1 MSFSLPQAWVLL
13 LPLGLFLWKYGRRP
27 GPPMWLRAAL
37 LVLVVGA
44 LSGPELRLADAGS
57 DVVVVVDRSAS
68 MPRDVDRIAQE
79 LVTLLES
86 QRRPG
91 DRVGVIAF
99 GREPRVEQPLSATGR
114 FGGFTR
120 PVDAEA
126 SDLSAALD
134 ASGALIP
141 DERTGRVLVLSDGRA
156 TGVDARG
163 AARRLA
169 ARGLAVDWRHMARPE
184 PPLDVAVVS
193 LDVPA
198 AVAVREPFQFSAVVQ
213 ASAAVTGTVRLE
225 RNGRVLVKGPFDFA
239 PGANVLPLR
248 DLVEEPGLVRYQLT
262 VEAPG
267 DGVRENDQGVAVLR
281 VEGPPRVLLLTHQ
294 PQGTLAKALG
304 ETGLRVDVR
313 APFRLTLDALDGVGS
328 VVLENVDANALGEP
342 GLNALAAYVE
352 QAGGGLVMTGGRG
365 SFGEGGYRRSPVE
378 PLLPVSLEM
387 REEQRRA
394 SVALSVLMDCSCSMG
409 ATVPDGRT
417 KMELAAEGV
426 VAALTLLNPKDEA
439 SVHMVDTKAHEIF
452 PLSPVEAGLPL
463 DEVARGFSGGG
474 GIYVGAALRVGRS
487 EILRSEK
494 PTRHVLLFS
503 DAADSEEPDDYQRTL
518 SELRGKDVTVSVI
531 GLGSPKDPDADLLK
545 EVAARGGG
553 RIYFAEDAMSLPRI
567 FSQETLTVARA
578 TFVDEPASIEA
589 APDLPLLGRLPS
601 EGLPQVGGYN
611 LTYLKPR
618 ASVGLRTLDT
628 HAAPL
633 LAMWPRGAG
642 RTVAFTAEVDG
653 PYTGELRQ
661 WSALRAALEAMV
673 RWTLAGSAPLGEA
686 VVRSER
692 RGHLLRVTLD
702 LPPGEPLPG
711 ALPTLVLLPGNGTSV
726 PRERPLRWEDEDRLV
741 AEVPLEGSGTWHPVV
756 RLGSR
761 ALRAPPVTLPYAPE
775 FEPGSAKEGLDLL
788 RAVAAVGGG
797 VERLSMTGLFMEAPE
812 SEGRWPLAPWLVGLA
827 LALLLAEVA
836 VRRFL
841 SAPRVRKV
849 SAAAA
854 GAQVAVRVAATRAAP
869 PESAPRAPEP
879 RSDTQKGP
887 PESGAAAPTPEA
899 EAPKPREGGV
909 DSALEAARARS
920 RRRLDR

>member
-1 MSFSLPQAWVLL
+1 MTFSLPQAWVLL

-37 LVLVVGA
+37 LVLAVGA
-44 LSGPELRLADAGS
+44 LAGPELRLADAGS

-68 MPRDVDRIAQE
+68 MPRDMDRTAQE
-79 LVTLLES
+79 LISLLEA

-91 DRVGVIAF
+91 DRVGVITF
-99 GREPRVEQPLSATGR
+99 GREPRVEQSLTATGH

-120 PVDAEA
+120 PVDVEA

-134 ASGALIP
+134 AAGGLIP
-141 DERTGRVLVLSDGRA
+141 NERTGRVLVLSDGRA

-163 AARRLA
+163 ASRRLA
-169 ARGLAVDWRHMARPE
+169 ARGLAVDWRQLARSE

-193 LDVPA
+193 LDVPSS
-198 AVAVREPFQFSAVVQ
+198 VAVREPFQFSAVVH
-213 ASAAVTGTVRLE
+213 STAAVTGTVRLE
-225 RNGRVLVKGPFDFA
+225 RNGRVLVKGPYDFV

-267 DGVRENDQGVAVLR
+267 DGVTENDKGLAVLR
-281 VEGPPRVLLLTHQ
+281 VEGPPRVLLLTNQ
-294 PQGTLAKALG
+294 PRGTLAKALAA
-304 ETGLRVDVR
+304 TGMKLEVR
-313 APFRLTLDALDGVGS
+313 APFRLTLDDLDGVGS
-328 VVLENVDANALGEP
+328 LVLENVDANTLGEP

-352 QAGGGLVMTGGRG
+352 QAGGGLVMTGGRS
-365 SFGEGGYRRSPVE
+365 SFGEGGYRKSPVE

-394 SVALSVLMDCSCSMG
+394 AVALSVLMDCSCSMG
-409 ATVPDGRT
+409 VNVPDGRT

-426 VAALTLLNPKDEA
+426 VAALTLLNPKDEV
-439 SVHMVDTKAHEIF
+439 SVHMVDTEAHEIF
-452 PLSPVEAGLPL
+452 PLSSVEAGLPL
-463 DEVARGFSGGG
+463 NEVARGFSGGG
-474 GIYVGAALRVGRS
+474 GIYVGEALRTGRS
-487 EILRSEK
+487 EILRSKK

-503 DAADSEEPDDYQRTL
+503 DAADSEEPDDYLRTL
-518 SELRGKDVTVSVI
+518 SELRSKDVTVSVI
-531 GLGSPKDPDADLLK
+531 GLGSPKDSDAELLK
-545 EVAARGGG
+545 EVATRGGG

-578 TFVDEPASIEA
+578 TFVDEPASIEG
-589 APDLPLLGRLPS
+589 APDLPLLGRLSP

-618 ASVGLRTLDT
+618 ASVALRTLDDN
-628 HAAPL
+628 AAPV

-661 WSALRAALEAMV
+661 WSSLRAALEAMV
-673 RWTLAGSAPLGEA
+673 RWTLAGATPVGEA

-711 ALPTLVLLPGNGTSV
+711 ALPTLVLLPGEGRTAPV
-726 PRERPLRWEDEDRLV
+726 ERPMRWEDEDRLV
-741 AEVPLEGSGTWHPVV
+741 AEYPLQGSGTWHPVV

-761 ALRAPPVTLPYAPE
+761 VLRAPPVTLPYAPE
-775 FEPGSAKEGLDLL
+775 FEPGSAKEGLELL

-812 SEGRWPLAPWLVGLA
+812 SQGRLALAPWLVGLA
-827 LALLLAEVA
+827 LAVLLAEVA

-841 SAPRVRKV
+841 SGPRLRRPVTAPVAKPAFAGAPAVNV
-849 SAAAA
+849 SAAPARSA
-854 GAQVAVRVAATRAAP
+854 PVVERKPAVESEEQRAATPTEADAA
-869 PESAPRAPEP
+869 
-879 RSDTQKGP
+879 K
-887 PESGAAAPTPEA
+887 
-899 EAPKPREGGV
+899 PKEGGV
-909 DSALEAARARS
+909 DSALEAARARA

>member
-27 GPPMWLRAAL
+27 GPPMWLRAGL

-44 LSGPELRLADAGS
+44 LSGPELRLAGAGS
-57 DVVVVVDRSAS
+57 DVVVLVDRSAS
-68 MPRDVDRIAQE
+68 MPRDVDRTAQE
-79 LVTLLES
+79 LITLLEN
-86 QRRPG
+86 QRRLG

-99 GREPRVEQPLSATGR
+99 GREPRVEQPLSATSR

-134 ASGALIP
+134 AAGALIP
-141 DERTGRVLVLSDGRA
+141 AERAGRVLVVSDGRA

-169 ARGLAVDWRHMARPE
+169 ARGLAVDWRHLARPE

-193 LDVPA
+193 LDVPS
-198 AVAVREPFQFSAVVQ
+198 AVAVREPFQFSAVVH

-225 RNGRVLVKGPFDFA
+225 RNGRVLVKGPFDFV

-248 DLVEEPGLVRYQLT
+248 DLVEEPGLVRYQLV

-267 DGVRENDQGVAVLR
+267 DGVVENDKGLAVLR
-281 VEGPPRVLLLTHQ
+281 VEGPPRVLLLTNQ
-294 PQGTLAKALG
+294 PRGTLAQALG
-304 ETGLRVDVR
+304 ATGMQVDVR
-313 APFRLTLDALDGVGS
+313 APFRLTLDELDGVGS

-352 QAGGGLVMTGGRG
+352 QAGGGLVMTGGRS
-365 SFGEGGYRRSPVE
+365 SFGEGGYRASPVE

-409 ATVPDGRT
+409 VTVPDGRT

-439 SVHMVDTKAHEIF
+439 SVHMIDTEAHEIF
-452 PLSPVEAGLPL
+452 PLSSVQDGLPL
-463 DEVARGFSGGG
+463 GEVARGFSGGG
-474 GIYVGAALRVGRS
+474 GIYVGEALRVGRK

-494 PTRHVLLFS
+494 ATRHVLLFS
-503 DAADSEEPDDYQRTL
+503 DASDSEEPDDYLRTL
-518 SELRGKDVTVSVI
+518 ADLRGEDVTVSVI
-531 GLGSPKDPDADLLK
+531 GLGTPQDSDAKLLE

-553 RIYFAEDAMSLPRI
+553 RIYFAEDAVSLPRI

-578 TFVDEPASIEA
+578 TFVDEPASLEA

-618 ASVGLRTLDT
+618 ASVALRTLDT
-628 HAAPL
+628 NAAPL

-653 PYTGELRQ
+653 PFTGELRQ

-673 RWTLAGSAPLGEA
+673 RWTLAGSTPLGEA

-711 ALPTLVLLPGNGTSV
+711 ALPTLVLLPGDGRSA
-726 PRERPLRWEDEDRLV
+726 PKERPMRWEDEDRLV
-741 AEVPLEGSGTWHPVV
+741 AEYPLDGSGTWHPVV

-761 ALRAPPVTLPYAPE
+761 ALRAPPVSLPYAPE
-775 FEPGSAKEGLDLL
+775 FEPGSAKEGLELL

-812 SEGRWPLAPWLVGLA
+812 SEGRWPLAPWLVGFA
-827 LALLLAEVA
+827 LAVLLAEVA

-849 SAAAA
+849 APVA
-854 GAQVAVRVAATRAAP
+854 GATVTAAQAPATRAAP
-869 PESAPRAPEP
+869 PESAPRVTESGGEARGTTPEP
-879 RSDTQKGP
+879 
-887 PESGAAAPTPEA
+887 GAA